1 MRKTRAAGRN
11 QSRQIL
17 LARCFMRDA
26 WGWPQDTLPR
36 AMRESQS
43 YASGI
48 FLSRDRAPRES
59 SIMFTRIICCVAL
72 LGSVNA
78 MATEEAKPAASPLPQ
93 ASGTPMEFDSF
104 IVVLLVRPPNAPER
118 PKAELD
124 QLGEGHM
131 ATIRRL
137 ADEGK
142 LLKAGPFEDFSGRNV
157 RGMFILKT
165 DSVDQAREWVA
176 TDPVKAGRLAPEFLK
191 WYVQKGSLKRLLLL
205 LIMIVLLILS

>member
-1 MRKTRAAGRN
+1 M
-11 QSRQIL
+11 
-17 LARCFMRDA
+17 
-26 WGWPQDTLPR
+26 
-36 AMRESQS
+36 
-43 YASGI
+43 
-48 FLSRDRAPRES
+48 FLRLV
-59 SIMFTRIICCVAL
+59 CGLAL
-72 LGSVNA
+72 LGFVSNVGA
-78 MATEEAKPAASPLPQ
+78 ADATPAASPAPQ

-104 IVVLLVRPPNAPER
+104 IVVLLVRPPNTPEL

-176 TDPVKAGRLAPEFLK
+176 TDPLVKAGRLVPEFLK
-191 WYVQKGSLKRLLLL
+191 WYVLKGSLK
-205 LIMIVLLILS
+205 

>member
-1 MRKTRAAGRN
+1 MLIR
-11 QSRQIL
+11 L
-17 LARCFMRDA
+17 F
-26 WGWPQDTLPR
+26 
-36 AMRESQS
+36 
-43 YASGI
+43 
-48 FLSRDRAPRES
+48 
-59 SIMFTRIICCVAL
+59 CCLAL
-72 LGSVNA
+72 LGFVSNGVA
-78 MATEEAKPAASPLPQ
+78 ADATPAASPAPH

-104 IVVLLVRPPNAPER
+104 IVVLLVRPPNAPEL

-124 QLGEGHM
+124 QLGEDHM

-176 TDPVKAGRLAPEFLK
+176 TDPLVKAGRLAPEFLK
-191 WYVQKGSLKRLLLL
+191 WYVLKGSLK
-205 LIMIVLLILS
+205 

>member
-1 MRKTRAAGRN
+1 MAA
-11 QSRQIL
+11 
-17 LARCFMRDA
+17 
-26 WGWPQDTLPR
+26 
-36 AMRESQS
+36 
-43 YASGI
+43 
-48 FLSRDRAPRES
+48 
-59 SIMFTRIICCVAL
+59 
-72 LGSVNA
+72 
-78 MATEEAKPAASPLPQ
+78 EETKPAASTAPQ

-104 IVVLLVRPPNAPER
+104 IVVLLVRPPDAPER

-176 TDPVKAGRLAPEFLK
+176 TDPLVKAGRLVPEFLK
-191 WYVQKGSLKRLLLL
+191 WYVLKGSLK
-205 LIMIVLLILS
+205 